1 LRCVVG
7 TLHSCRRWR
16 RHHSLDKS
24 FVVGSRDLV
33 ADDLVVAIPIFFQP
47 SLLTSLSLLIC
58 LSLLLRLSAPHS
70 VPVEALAGLGTVR
83 LVAPHAMESR
93 VIAANFA
100 LQELVR
106 RLVEVHIAFKATA
119 ARFEAE
125 QQPAGG

>member
-1 LRCVVG
+1 MGGSTRRPAWLGGVGGGGVLSRC
-7 TLHSCRRWR
+7 TNCA
-16 RHHSLDKS
+16 
-24 FVVGSRDLV
+24 VGSRELF
-33 ADDLVVAIPIFFQP
+33 ADDLVVAIPISSHF
-47 SLLTSLSLLIC
+47 
-58 LSLLLRLSAPHS
+58 LR
-70 VPVEALAGLGTVR
+70 VPVEALARLGTVR